1 MTLWTKSILA
11 LILTALTILN
21 LLSILELLG
30 RKEKRLNPKALRFFH
45 SINGY
50 FFFVL
55 FLVISYYCLK
65 IMRAAGQ
72 DLSPRVALH
81 GLLAVATFLFLGL
94 KILILRFYRQYFS
107 MVVPLGLSVVLLTLG
122 TVATSAG
129 YYFVT
134 RGGVPAGASPDN
146 RNVLQSEGMNVFNQN
161 CADCHYA
168 DKVEAKIGPDLKG
181 LFQRKTL
188 PVSKQEVT
196 EENIRKQLKT
206 PFNVMPAFPDL
217 EEKEVLALLAFL
229 KGL

>member
-11 LILTALTILN
+11 LILTALTVLG

-30 RKEKRLNPKALRFFH
+30 RREKRFNPKALRILH
-45 SINGY
+45 RINGY

-72 DLSPRVALH
+72 DLSPRAALH
-81 GLLAVATFLFLGL
+81 GLLAVATFLLLGL

-107 MVVPLGLSVVLLTLG
+107 MVAPLGLSVVLLALG
-122 TVATSAG
+122 TTATSAG
-129 YYFVT
+129 YYFAT
-134 RGGVPAGASPDN
+134 RGGGPAVASPDSK
-146 RNVLQSEGMNVFNQN
+146 NVLQSEGMNVFSQN
-161 CADCHYA
+161 CADCHYT
-168 DKVEAKIGPDLKG
+168 DKVEAKIGPGLKG

-188 PVSKQEVT
+188 PVSKQDVT

-206 PFNVMPAFPDL
+206 PFNVMPAFLDL
-217 EEKEVLALLAFL
+217 EEKEVRALLAFL
-229 KGL
+229 KGI